1 VLLRLAY
8 LTVTNAFA
16 ALRLLPM
23 GARDKDVEILALR
36 HQITVLER
44 QLSADTRVRFAPE
57 DRAFL
62 AALLTSLPR
71 EVLRRLRLLIQPD
84 TVLRWHRD
92 LMRRRHARTC
102 RPKRRGRPPT
112 VRFIRVLILRLVRE
126 NPGWGYRRVHGELT
140 TLGIKVAPSTV
151 WEILKQEGLDPAP
164 ERASTTW
171 ADFLRSQA
179 DALLA
184 ADFIETITLN
194 GQRQYIL
201 AVIEHATRRVRVLG
215 TTAHPSASW
224 VIQAIRN
231 LVMDLHD
238 ADCRARLLLRD
249 RDGKFP
255 ALMDEILT
263 EAGIKTVLTGIS
275 DAANELDHGTAGAV
289 PLEYCVPCPELRLSS
304 VVVFAD
310 HACNY
315 GFSADGS

>member
-1 VLLRLAY
+1 MLLRLAY

-23 GARDKDVEILALR
+23 GDRDKDVEILALR
-36 HQITVLER
+36 HQVTVLER
-44 QLSADTRVRFAPE
+44 QLGADTRVRFASA

-62 AALLTSLPR
+62 SALLTSLPR

-92 LMRRRHARTC
+92 LMGRRHARTC

-112 VRFIRVLILRLVRE
+112 VRSIRVLVLRLVRE
-126 NPGWGYRRVHGELT
+126 NPSWGYRRVHGELT

-184 ADFIETITLN
+184 
-194 GQRQYIL
+194 
-201 AVIEHATRRVRVLG
+201 
-215 TTAHPSASW
+215 
-224 VIQAIRN
+224 
-231 LVMDLHD
+231 
-238 ADCRARLLLRD
+238 
-249 RDGKFP
+249 
-255 ALMDEILT
+255 
-263 EAGIKTVLTGIS
+263 
-275 DAANELDHGTAGAV
+275 
-289 PLEYCVPCPELRLSS
+289 
-304 VVVFAD
+304 
-310 HACNY
+310 
-315 GFSADGS
+315 